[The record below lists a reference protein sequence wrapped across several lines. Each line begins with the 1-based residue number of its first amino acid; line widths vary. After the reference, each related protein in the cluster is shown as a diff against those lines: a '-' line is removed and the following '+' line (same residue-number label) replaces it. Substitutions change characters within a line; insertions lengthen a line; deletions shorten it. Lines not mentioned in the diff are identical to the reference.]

1 MSSAAQPAQ
10 LSDVL
15 LFEED
20 SLYSRNAVSL
30 LDGSDVDYG
39 TVLGKIASD
48 AAGGVTADAGN
59 TGDADVSGVAVTIG
73 AAAQVGAYTL
83 TCTAESANAGTFSVV
98 APDGTVLPD
107 LTVASAYASSHIS
120 LTIPDGAE
128 DWDIDDILTVTIT
141 GRFTNL
147 DDTASDGTQTVAGI
161 AIGVAAPSGADGEV
175 VALLR
180 HAVVKK
186 SGLVWPATAD
196 AAEQTTG
203 ITQLEALG
211 IMVRSDA

>member
-1 MSSAAQPAQ
+1 MTSAAQPAQ

-15 LFEED
+15 LFEES
-20 SLYSRNAVSL
+20 SLYSRSLVSL

-39 TVLGKIASD
+39 TVLGKIATD

-83 TCTAESANAGTFSVV
+83 TCTAEASNAGTFSVV
-98 APDGTVLPD
+98 APDTTALPA
-107 LTVASAYASSHIS
+107 LTVAVAYASSHIS

-128 DWDIDDILTVTIT
+128 DWDIGDILTVTVT

-147 DDTASDGTQTVAGI
+147 DDTASDGTEDAAGI
-161 AIGVAAPSGADGEV
+161 AIGVAAPDGADGEV

-186 SGLVWPATAD
+186 SGLVWPSTAD

-203 ITQLEALG
+203 ISQLEALG
-211 IMVRSDA
+211 IMVRSAA